1 MSIWVDES
9 RCTGCKRCVR
19 ACPYGAIQEKGKAV
33 QIGET
38 CTLCSACLGVCE
50 YDAIILEAVRSKM
63 TNLEAYKGIWVFAEV
78 RNGRVAAVSLELL
91 GKARGLAEDLKAP
104 VTSVLLGYGVEGLC
118 QTLIAHGADRV
129 ILAQD
134 PELQHYRTEPY
145 AEVLTSL
152 IAKHKPTICLFGAT
166 TVGRDLAPQV
176 AGRVGTG
183 LTADCTGLDI
193 DSETGLLRQTR
204 PAFGGNIMATI
215 LCPDHRPQMATVR
228 PRVMRQLPPDAS
240 RSGEVIEEK
249 PALGKKSIS
258 KQVLD
263 VLVEAAQA
271 VNLEEANII
280 VSGGRGLGKPEN
292 FSIIGEL
299 ADVLGGCVG
308 ASRAAVDAGWIHP
321 SHQVGQ
327 TGKTVAPR
335 LYIACGISGAIQ
347 HLAGMSGS
355 EIIVAINKDPEAP
368 IFQVATYGI
377 VGDLFQVVPRLT
389 ARLRKALGK
398 EGEKRQ
404 KTSV

>member
-9 RCTGCKRCVR
+9 KCIGCKRCVR
-19 ACPYGAIQEKGKAV
+19 ACPYGAIQEKGKLV

-38 CTLCSACLGVCE
+38 CTLCSACLGICE
-50 YDAIILEAVRSKM
+50 YDAIVLEAARSKM
-63 TNLEAYKGIWVFAEV
+63 TNLEAYEGIWVFAEV
-78 RNGRVAAVSLELL
+78 RNAKVATVSLELL
-91 GKARGLAEDLKAP
+91 GEARRLAEDLKAA
-104 VTSVLLGYGVEGLC
+104 VTSVLLGHGVEGLC
-118 QTLIAHGADRV
+118 RTLIAHGADRV

-152 IAKHKPTICLFGAT
+152 IAEHKPAICLFGAT

-176 AGRVGTG
+176 ATRVGTG

-193 DSETGLLRQTR
+193 DPETGLLRQTR

-228 PRVMRQLPPDAS
+228 PRVMKQLPPDAS
-240 RSGEVIEEK
+240 RRGEVLEVK
-249 PALGKKSIS
+249 PVLSKRSIS
-258 KQVLD
+258 KQILD
-263 VLVEAAQA
+263 VLVETAQA
-271 VNLEEANII
+271 ANLEEANII

-292 FSIIGEL
+292 FSIIREL

-355 EIIVAINKDPEAP
+355 EIIVAINKDPDAP

-398 EGEKRQ
+398 EG
-404 KTSV
+404 